1 MSEHAQAGVWYIV
14 QTTPRAELDV
24 SAALARLCQAEGAQ
38 HSLVPSLSAPSHA
51 HRGSVPYFGLV
62 FWRVELTSALRLAVE
77 GLANVHGLVAEPETY
92 VVEFDGGNEE
102 HVSQAIAKINQV
114 GVSQEVAAGRAPF
127 VMSPVTEGA
136 KYTGNSKSFA
146 ALYLELYGAPVPRT
160 TSFIEVKMRY
170 TAHNRQLLREIPG
183 VVDLL
188 GGDAPAVRRGK
199 LLTRDVELRLV
210 TVRPEV
216 MEIVKTYLY
225 HVYVLQTSSNFEEQV
240 IRSLHATRSQQEAA
254 LFAGGFE
261 GLLLNGIRLVNGE
274 QRAEPGRNVKGY
286 MYISAHMDADSW
298 HLIKSTPR
306 VIGFVGSQSLE
317 KVRPVSSRELNS
329 VGFSR
334 RDVKQ
339 SVVVKQEEDSM
350 YSVGD
355 LVDIIDGPF
364 ATYAGQIQE
373 VDSSGKLLKVMI
385 FTHQPSSP
393 RDARA
398 RFTSDLS
405 FSAEVEFKQVRPADL

>member
-1 MSEHAQAGVWYIV
+1 MSEHAQLGAWHIV
-14 QTTPRAELDV
+14 QTAPRAELDV
-24 SAALARLCQAEGAQ
+24 SASLARLCNAEGHEHA
-38 HSLVPSLSAPSHA
+38 LVPALSAISHT

-62 FWRVELTSALRLAVE
+62 FWRVELTADLRRAAEALP
-77 GLANVHGLVAEPETY
+77 GVHGLVCEPETY
-92 VVEFDGGNEE
+92 ILEFDGGGND

-114 GVSQEVAAGRAPF
+114 GITQEVAAGRAPF
-127 VMSPVTEGA
+127 VLTALTEA
-136 KYTGNSKSFA
+136 SKQTHSKA
-146 ALYLELYGAPVPRT
+146 IPALYLELHGRPAPRT
-160 TSFIEVKMRY
+160 TSFLEVKMRC
-170 TAHNRQLLREIPG
+170 TAHTRRLLREIPG

-188 GGDAPAVRRGK
+188 GGDSPVVRRGK
-199 LLTRDVELRLV
+199 ALTRDHEARPV

-216 MEIVKTYLY
+216 VEVLRGYLY

-254 LFAGGFE
+254 LFAGSSS
-261 GLLLNGIRLVNGE
+261 GLLINGVRLVNGE

-298 HLIKSTPR
+298 HIIKSIPR
-306 VIGFVGSQSLE
+306 VIGFVGGQSLE
-317 KVRPVSSRELNS
+317 KVRPVSSRELDS

-339 SVVVKQEEDSM
+339 GAAVKVEEEAL

-364 ATYAGQIQE
+364 ATYAGQVQD
-373 VDSSGKLLKVMI
+373 VDSQGKILKVLI
-385 FTHQPSSP
+385 STSHSSSS

-398 RFTSDLS
+398 RFSTDLS
-405 FSAEVEFKQVRPADL
+405 FSAEVEFKQVRPAEL